1 MSVFTSTKTFRS
13 FPCTHRQPAHK
24 GHCKYI
30 HGYDRDF
37 IFHFKCE
44 ELEPDTQFV
53 VEFGG
58 KAMKALKAWLE
69 GMFDHTFL
77 ANQDD
82 PEIDTFIELDKK
94 GLIQLRLLPNVSMEA
109 TAKFVLDKANEFLKQ
124 YEGDRAWCYKVEVR
138 ENFKNSGIYKKDRE
152 NGSAELMGND

>member
-1 MSVFTSTKTFRS
+1 MEVSTQEVGTFTSTKTFKS

-37 IFHFKCE
+37 VFHFKCSK
-44 ELEPDTQFV
+44 LEPDTHFV

-69 GMFDHTFL
+69 DTFDHTFL
-77 ANQDD
+77 ANEDD
-82 PEIDTFIELDKK
+82 PELELFKELEKK
-94 GLIQLRLLPNVSMEA
+94 ELIQLRTLPNVSMEG
-109 TAKFVLDKANEFLKQ
+109 TAIACLKKANQLLNDL
-124 YEGDRAWCYKVEVR
+124 EGDRAWCYKVEVR
-138 ENFKNSGIYKKDRE
+138 ENEKNSGLYKEDKV
-152 NGSAELMGND
+152 